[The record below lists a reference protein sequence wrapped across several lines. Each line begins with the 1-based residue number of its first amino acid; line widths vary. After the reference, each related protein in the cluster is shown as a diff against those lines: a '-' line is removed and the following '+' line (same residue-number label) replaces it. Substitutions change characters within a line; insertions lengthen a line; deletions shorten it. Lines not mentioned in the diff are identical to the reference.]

1 MDTVGPMSDSLFS
14 AHWYRVQA
22 LKPQLRAHTRL
33 HRHDYRGQIWYVLQ
47 DDSSSRYHRFSN
59 AAYEFIGLMDGSR
72 SVQEIWHR
80 VNTLRGDEAPTQ
92 DDIIQLLA
100 QLHSRDV
107 LQCDIPVDTDELFR
121 RSEAQ
126 EKAQWQGRFK
136 NPLSIRIPLIDPEVW
151 LNRTIACVAPLFS
164 WPALLLY
171 LLTLVAAV
179 LLAGVHWQEI
189 RAAALQQAFSTHN
202 LLLMALT
209 YPIVKLLHEFG
220 HAYAAKLEG
229 GEVHEMG
236 IMLLVL
242 MPIPYVDASAAT
254 AFRSKYKRML
264 VGAAGI
270 LVELLLAAL
279 ALFIWLSVEPGL
291 VRSLAFNVM
300 LIGSVSTL
308 LFNGNPLLRY
318 DAYYVLV
325 DALAIPNLGQR
336 SNRYIGYLLQRYA
349 FGLRAVKSPVN
360 AAGEAGWFFCYALAS
375 FCYRLLLLVVIGFYL
390 AQTFFFV
397 GVALALWAV
406 INQLLM
412 PLGKQLAWLV
422 SDPGLRLKRVRALT
436 VTGAMC
442 AALGAL
448 LLLVPVTSK
457 SRHEGLVWAPQD
469 ARVHAGTEGFAVQL
483 LAVPGSQVRK
493 GQPLVQLSDP
503 LLIAQRNVAAAKVT
517 ELKARYFALR
527 TTDLVQANLMQEE
540 RQAAAAELQR
550 AQQRVDSLQI
560 ASNADGEFIVP
571 AADDLPG
578 QFVQQ
583 GQSLGYVI
591 AARNATA
598 RVVVDQTDID
608 RVRRRL
614 DKVQVRLASDINK
627 VLDASV
633 VRDMPQAS
641 YRLPSK
647 VLGTAGG
654 GSIATDP
661 QDKEGLTSLE
671 KLFQYEL
678 QLPLP
683 MSAAHIGTRVHVLF
697 DHGAEP
703 LAQQWYRRLRQ
714 LFLRQLNV

>member
-1 MDTVGPMSDSLFS
+1 MTDSFFS
-14 AHWYRVQA
+14 EHWYRVQA
-22 LKPQLRAHTRL
+22 LKPQLRTHTRL
-33 HRHDYRGQIWYVLQ
+33 HRHDYRGQIWYILQ
-47 DDSSSRYHRFSN
+47 DDSSSRYHRFSS
-59 AAYEFIGLMDGSR
+59 AAYEFIGLMDGRR
-72 SVQEIWHR
+72 SVQAIWHQ
-80 VNTLRGDEAPTQ
+80 VNTSLGDDAPTQ

-100 QLHSRDV
+100 ELHRRDV
-107 LQCDIPVDTDELFR
+107 LQCDIPADTDELFR

-126 EKAQWQGRFK
+126 EKAQWRGRFK
-136 NPLSIRIPLIDPEVW
+136 NPLSIRIPLVDPETL
-151 LNRTIACVAPLFS
+151 LNRTIAWVAPLYS

-171 LLTLVAAV
+171 LLTLIVAV

-189 RAAALQQAFSTHN
+189 RAAAELQAFSPQN

-279 ALFIWLSVEPGL
+279 AFFVWLNIEPGL

-300 LIGSVSTL
+300 LIGSISTV

-325 DALAIPNLGQR
+325 DAVAIPNLGQR
-336 SNRYIGYLLQRYA
+336 ANRYIGYLLQRYA
-349 FGLRAVKSPVN
+349 FGLQAAKSPVN
-360 AAGEAGWFFCYALAS
+360 AAGEAGWFFCYAIAS
-375 FCYRLLLLVVIGFYL
+375 FVYRLLLLVVIGFYL

-397 GVALALWAV
+397 GVALAVWAV
-406 INQLLM
+406 INQLLL
-412 PLGKQLAWLV
+412 PIGKHLLWLL
-422 SDPGLRLKRVRALT
+422 SSPGLRFKRARALS
-436 VTGAMC
+436 VSGVVC
-442 AALGAL
+442 ASLCAL
-448 LLLVPVTSK
+448 LLLLPITSK
-457 SRHEGLVWAPQD
+457 SRHQGLVWAPQD
-469 ARVHAGTEGFAVQL
+469 ARVHAGTEGFVVQL
-483 LAVPGSQVRK
+483 LAEPGSQVVK
-493 GQPLVQLSDP
+493 GQALLQLSDP
-503 LLIAQRNVAAAKVT
+503 LLVAEREVAAARVK

-527 TTDLVQANLMQEE
+527 ATDLVQAKLMQEE
-540 RQAAAAELQR
+540 RQAAEAELRR
-550 AQQRVDSLQI
+550 AQQRVDALRI
-560 ASNADGEFIVP
+560 ASNAAGEFVVP
-571 AADDLPG
+571 MADDLPG
-578 QFVQQ
+578 QFVKQ

-591 AARNATA
+591 AERNATA
-598 RVVVDQTDID
+598 RVVVDQADID
-608 RVRRRL
+608 RVRQRL
-614 DKVQVRLASDINK
+614 DKVEVRLASDINT
-627 VLDASV
+627 VLEADVLRA
-633 VRDMPQAS
+633 MPQAS

-647 VLGTAGG
+647 VLSTAGG

-661 QDKEGLTSLE
+661 QDEEGLTSLQ

-683 MSAAHIGTRVHVLF
+683 MSAAHIGTRVYVLF

>member
-1 MDTVGPMSDSLFS
+1 MSDSLFS

-22 LKPQLRAHTRL
+22 LKPQLRAHTQL

-47 DDSSSRYHRFSN
+47 DDSSSRYHRFSA
-59 AAYEFIGLMDGSR
+59 AAYEFIGLMDGRR

-80 VNTLRGDEAPTQ
+80 VNTLRGDDAPTQ

-100 QLHSRDV
+100 QLHNRDV

-136 NPLSIRIPLIDPEVW
+136 NPLSIRIPLLDPEAW
-151 LNRTIACVAPLFS
+151 LNRSLACVAPLFS

-171 LLTLVAAV
+171 SLLLGTAV

-189 RAAALQQAFSTHN
+189 RAEALQQAFSPQN

-279 ALFIWLSVEPGL
+279 AFFIWLNVEPGL

-300 LIGSVSTL
+300 LIGSISTL

-325 DALAIPNLGQR
+325 DALAMPNLGQR
-336 SNRYIGYLLQRYA
+336 ANRYIGYLLQRYA
-349 FGLRAVKSPVN
+349 FGLRAAKSPVN
-360 AAGEAGWFFCYALAS
+360 APGEAGWFFFYAIAS
-375 FCYRLLLLVVIGFYL
+375 FVYRLLLLVVIGFYL

-406 INQLLM
+406 VNQLLL
-412 PLGKQLAWLV
+412 PFGKHLLWLF
-422 SDPGLRLKRVRALT
+422 SNPSLRFKRVRALA
-436 VTGAMC
+436 VSGAAC
-442 AALGAL
+442 ASLCVFL
-448 LLLVPVTSK
+448 LMVPIASK
-457 SRHEGLVWAPQD
+457 SHHEGLVWAPQD
-469 ARVHAGTEGFAVQL
+469 ARVHAGTEGFVVQL
-483 LAVPGSQVRK
+483 LAEPGSQVRR
-493 GQPLVQLSDP
+493 GQALLQLSDP
-503 LLIAQRNVAAAKVT
+503 LLVARREVAAAKVQ
-517 ELKARYFALR
+517 ELRARYFALR
-527 TTDLVQANLMQEE
+527 ATDLVQANLMQEE
-540 RQAAAAELQR
+540 RYAAEAELQR
-550 AQQRVDSLQI
+550 AQERVDSLRI
-560 ASNADGEFIVP
+560 ASNASGEFVVP
-571 AADDLPG
+571 GADDLPG
-578 QFVQQ
+578 QFVKQ
-583 GQSLGYVI
+583 GQSLAYVI
-591 AARNATA
+591 AERNATA
-598 RVVVDQTDID
+598 RVVVAQADID
-608 RVRRRL
+608 RVRQRL
-614 DKVQVRLASDINK
+614 DKVEVRLASNINI
-627 VLDASV
+627 VLEANV
-633 VRDMPQAS
+633 LRDMPQAS

-647 VLGTAGG
+647 VLSSAGG
-654 GSIATDP
+654 GAIATDP

>member
-1 MDTVGPMSDSLFS
+1 MSESLFS

-22 LKPQLRAHTRL
+22 LKPQLRVHTKL

-47 DDSSSRYHRFSN
+47 DNSSSRYHRFSS
-59 AAYEFIGLMDGSR
+59 AAYEFIGLMDGTR

-80 VNTLRGDEAPTQ
+80 VNTLLGDDAPTQ

-107 LQCDIPVDTDELFR
+107 LQCDIPADTDELFR
-121 RSEAQ
+121 RAEAQ

-136 NPLSIRIPLIDPEVW
+136 NPLSIRIPLVDPESW
-151 LNRTIACVAPLFS
+151 LNRSMVLVAPLFS
-164 WPALLLY
+164 WPALLVYVIILG
-171 LLTLVAAV
+171 AAV
-179 LLAGVHWQEI
+179 LFAGVHWQDI
-189 RAAALQQAFSTHN
+189 RAEAMQHAFSAQN
-202 LLLMALT
+202 LLLIFLT

-270 LVELLLAAL
+270 MVELLLAAL
-279 ALFIWLSVEPGL
+279 AFFVWLSVEPGL
-291 VRSLAFNVM
+291 IRNLAFDVM

-308 LFNGNPLLRY
+308 LFNGNPLLRF
-318 DAYYVLV
+318 DAYYVLA
-325 DALAIPNLGQR
+325 DAIAIPNLAQR

-349 FGLRAVKSPVN
+349 FGLRDATSPVN
-360 AAGEAGWFFCYALAS
+360 ADGEASWFFVYAIAS
-375 FCYRLLLLVVIGFYL
+375 FVYRLLLLVVIGFYL
-390 AQTFFFV
+390 VQTFFFV
-397 GVALALWAV
+397 GVALTLWAA
-406 INQLLM
+406 INQLLLPM
-412 PLGKQLAWLV
+412 GKHLVWLFN
-422 SDPGLRLKRVRALT
+422 SPSLRFKRARALT
-436 VTGAMC
+436 LSTVVCASL
-442 AALGAL
+442 AALLA
-448 LLLVPVTSK
+448 LVPVTSN

-469 ARVHAGTEGFAVQL
+469 ARVHAGTNGFVVKL
-483 LAVPGSQVRK
+483 LAEPGSLVSK
-493 GQPLVQLSDP
+493 GQALIEMRDP
-503 LLIAQRNVAAAKVT
+503 LLVAKRDVAAAKVK
-517 ELKARYFALR
+517 ELRARYFALR
-527 TTDLVQANLMQEE
+527 ATDLVQAKLMQEE
-540 RQAAAAELQR
+540 LQAARAELVH
-550 AQQRVDSLQI
+550 AQERVDSLLI
-560 ASNADGEFIVP
+560 TSNTDGKLIVP
-571 AADDLPG
+571 LAQDLPG
-578 QFVQQ
+578 QFINQ
-583 GQSLGYVI
+583 GQTLGYVI
-591 AARNATA
+591 ERRQATA
-598 RVVVDQTDID
+598 RVVVGQADID

-614 DKVQVRLASDINK
+614 LKVEVRLASAMSE
-627 VLDASV
+627 VLAARV

-647 VLGTAGG
+647 VLSTEGG
-654 GSIATDP
+654 GSFVTDA
-661 QDKEGLTSLE
+661 QDEQGVTTRE

-703 LAQQWYRRLRQ
+703 LAQQWYRRVRQ